1 MRLQSLEGG
10 YPPTMRI
17 LVLANTPAHVH
28 LYRHAVDRLERA
40 GHDVL
45 VLTRE
50 YACTTDL
57 LEFFGMPYRVYG
69 GHETDGYSRLG
80 FARELGGQF
89 LTIGLEALRFDPDV
103 IFGRGPYAAYAG
115 TLSRAPVVLVL
126 DDEPGD
132 FNHTVSRPFAD
143 CIISPAVTRRDL
155 GDAHYTFDGFK
166 ECAYLHPEVFEPT
179 GDVREYLDVDPDE
192 PYVIVRFNALDALHD
207 TDLEGFRPE
216 QRRDLIERL
225 SESAT
230 VFVSDEGGELDLR
243 DLPARPYDLHPALIH
258 DAMAEAELL
267 VADTGT
273 MATEAALLG
282 TPAFRYRGTDDH
294 EYGEFRAL
302 ERAGLA
308 EQFDAY
314 DAVRDRSLEILA
326 DDGASDRWERRRREY
341 VGSLVNLTDLLV
353 AVAESRGSIARLE
366 GEAKR
371 ALRPR
376 SHSL

>member
-1 MRLQSLEGG
+1 
-10 YPPTMRI
+10 MRI

-57 LEFFGMPYRVYG
+57 LDYFGMPYRVYG
-69 GHETDGYSRLG
+69 DHGTDGYSRLA

-89 LTIGLEALRFDPDV
+89 LTIGIEALRFDPDV

-115 TLSRAPVVLVL
+115 TLSRSPVVLVL

-132 FNHTVSRPFAD
+132 FNHAVSRPFAD
-143 CIISPAVTRRDL
+143 CIISPDVTRRDL
-155 GDAHYTFDGFK
+155 GADHYTFDGFK
-166 ECAYLHPEVFEPT
+166 ECAYLHPEVFEPV

-192 PYVIVRFNALDALHD
+192 PYVVVRFNALDALHD

-225 SESAT
+225 SEDAT
-230 VFVSDEGGELDLR
+230 VFVSDEGGQLDLR

-294 EYGEFRAL
+294 EYGEFREL

-314 DAVRDRSLEILA
+314 EAIRDRSLEILA
-326 DDGASDRWERRRREY
+326 DEGASDRWERRRREY
-341 VGSLVNLTDLLV
+341 VGDLVNLTDLLV
-353 AVAESRGSIARLE
+353 AVAASRGSVDRLE
-366 GEAKR
+366 GQAKR

-376 SHSL
+376 SRSA

>member
-1 MRLQSLEGG
+1 
-10 YPPTMRI
+10 MRI

-57 LEFFGMPYRVYG
+57 LDYFDMPYRVYG
-69 GHETDGYSRLG
+69 DHETEGYSRLG

-89 LTIGLEALRFDPDV
+89 LTIGTEAVRFDPDV

-115 TLSRAPVVLVL
+115 TLSRTPVVLVL

-143 CIISPAVTRRDL
+143 CILSPEVTRRDL

-166 ECAYLHPEVFEPT
+166 ECAYLHPEVFEADS
-179 GDVREYLDVDPDE
+179 DVREYLDVEPDE
-192 PYVIVRFNALDALHD
+192 PYVLVRFNALDALHD
-207 TDLEGFRPE
+207 ADLEGFRPE

-225 SESAT
+225 SEDAT
-230 VFVSDEGGELDLR
+230 VFVSDEGGEMDLR
-243 DLPARPYDLHPALIH
+243 DLPARSYDLHPALIH
-258 DAMAEAELL
+258 DAMAEASLL

-294 EYGEFRAL
+294 EYGEFREL

-308 EQFDAY
+308 EQFDSY
-314 DAVRDRSLEILA
+314 DAVCDRSLEILA
-326 DDGASDRWERRRREY
+326 DDEANARWQEQRREY
-341 VGSLVNLTDLLV
+341 VGDLVNLTDLLV
-353 AVAESRGSIARLE
+353 DVATSRGELERLE
-366 GEAKR
+366 RSTKR
-371 ALRPR
+371 VLQPR
-376 SHSL
+376 SRSM

>member
-1 MRLQSLEGG
+1 
-10 YPPTMRI
+10 MRI

-28 LYRHAVDRLERA
+28 LYRHAVDRLAAA

-57 LEFFGMPYRVYG
+57 LDFFDMPYRVYG
-69 GHETDGYSRLG
+69 SHGTDEFSKVQ

-89 LTIGLEALRFDPDV
+89 CTIGTEAVRFDPDV

-115 TLSRAPVVLVL
+115 TLTRTPVVLVL

-132 FNHTVSRPFAD
+132 FNHTVSKPFAD
-143 CIISPAVTRRDL
+143 CILSPAVTRRNL
-155 GDAHYTFDGFK
+155 GDDHYTFDGFK
-166 ECAYLHPEVFEPT
+166 ECAYLHPEVFEPR

-192 PYVIVRFNALDALHD
+192 PYVLVRFNALDALHD
-207 TDLEGFRPE
+207 AGLEGFRPE

-225 SESAT
+225 SEAAT
-230 VFVSDEGGELDLR
+230 VFVSDEGGELNLR
-243 DLPARPYDLHPALIH
+243 ELPARPYDLHPALIH
-258 DAMAEAELL
+258 DAMAEASLL

-294 EYGEFRAL
+294 EYGEFREL

-308 EQFDAY
+308 EQFDDY
-314 DAVRDRSLEILA
+314 EPVRDRSLEVLG
-326 DDGASDRWERRRREY
+326 DEDASDRWQQRRREY
-341 VGSLVNLTDLLV
+341 VGDLVNLTDLLV
-353 AVAESRGSIARLE
+353 DVARSRGTIDRLD
-366 GEAKR
+366 GSTKR
-371 ALRPR
+371 VLQPR
-376 SHSL
+376 SQSL

>member
-1 MRLQSLEGG
+1 
-10 YPPTMRI
+10 MRI
-17 LVLANTPAHVH
+17 LVFANTPAHVH
-28 LYRHAVDRLERA
+28 LYRHAVDRLEAA

-57 LEFFGMPYRVYG
+57 LDFFGMPYRVYG
-69 GHETDGYSRLG
+69 EHGTDRYSKLR

-89 LTIGLEALRFDPDV
+89 LTIGREARRFDPDV

-115 TLSRAPVVLVL
+115 TLTRSPVVLVL

-143 CIISPAVTRRDL
+143 AILSPEVTRRDL
-155 GDAHYTFDGFK
+155 GDSHYTFEGFK
-166 ECAYLHPEVFEPT
+166 ECAYLHPEVFER
-179 GDVREYLDVDPDE
+179 DENVREFLGVEPDE
-192 PYVIVRFNALDALHD
+192 PYALVRFNALDALHD
-207 TDLEGFRPE
+207 TDLEGFDPE
-216 QRRDLIERL
+216 QRRELIERL
-225 SESAT
+225 SEHAT
-230 VFVSDEGGELDLR
+230 VFVSDEGDDMDLH

-258 DAMAEAELL
+258 DAMAEASLL

-294 EYGEFRAL
+294 EYGEFQEL

-308 EQFDAY
+308 EQFDEYA
-314 DAVRDRSLEILA
+314 AVLERSLEVLTA
-326 DDGASDRWERRRREY
+326 DGVDEHWQQRRREY
-341 VGSLVNLTDLLV
+341 ITDLVNLTDLLV
-353 AVAESRGSIARLE
+353 EVAESRGSIDRLSSSTR
-366 GEAKR
+366 GALQHKR
-371 ALRPR
+371 HEQAQL
-376 SHSL
+376 

>member
-1 MRLQSLEGG
+1 
-10 YPPTMRI
+10 MRI

-57 LEFFGMPYRVYG
+57 LDYFDMPYRVYG
-69 GHETDGYSRLG
+69 DHETEGYSRLG
-80 FARELGGQF
+80 FAREVGGQF
-89 LTIGLEALRFDPDV
+89 LTIGTEAVRFDPDV

-115 TLSRAPVVLVL
+115 TLSRTPVVLVL

-143 CIISPAVTRRDL
+143 CILSPEVTRRDL

-166 ECAYLHPEVFEPT
+166 ECAYLHPEVFEADS
-179 GDVREYLDVDPDE
+179 DVREYLDVEPDE
-192 PYVIVRFNALDALHD
+192 PYVLVRFNALDALHD
-207 TDLEGFRPE
+207 ADLEGFRPE

-225 SESAT
+225 SEDAT
-230 VFVSDEGGELDLR
+230 VFVSDEGGEMDLR
-243 DLPARPYDLHPALIH
+243 DLPARSYDLHPALIH
-258 DAMAEAELL
+258 DAMAEASLL

-294 EYGEFRAL
+294 EYGEFREL

-308 EQFDAY
+308 EQFDSY

-326 DDGASDRWERRRREY
+326 DDEANARWQEQRREY
-341 VGSLVNLTDLLV
+341 VGDLVNLTDLLV
-353 AVAESRGSIARLE
+353 DVATSRGELERLE
-366 GEAKR
+366 RSTKR
-371 ALRPR
+371 VLQPR
-376 SHSL
+376 SRSM

>member
-1 MRLQSLEGG
+1 
-10 YPPTMRI
+10 MRI

-28 LYRHAVDRLERA
+28 LYRNAVDRLEEA

-57 LEFFGMPYRVYG
+57 LDYFGLPYRIYG
-69 GHETDGYSRLG
+69 DHETEGYSKMG

-89 LTIGLEALRFDPDV
+89 LTIGTEAIRFDPDV
-103 IFGRGPYAAYAG
+103 VFGRGPYAAYAG
-115 TLSRAPVVLVL
+115 TLTRSPVVLVL

-143 CIISPAVTRRDL
+143 CIISPEVTRRDL
-155 GDAHYTFDGFK
+155 GDDHYTFDGFK
-166 ECAYLHPEVFEPT
+166 ECAYLHPDVFEPT
-179 GDVREYLDVDPDE
+179 ADVREHLDVGPDE
-192 PYVIVRFNALDALHD
+192 PYVLVRFNALDALHD
-207 TDLEGFRPE
+207 ADLEGFRPE

-225 SESAT
+225 SEEAT
-230 VFVSDEGGELDLR
+230 VFVSDEGGEMDLR
-243 DLPARPYDLHPALIH
+243 ELSARPYDLHPAMIH
-258 DAMAEAELL
+258 DAMAEASLL

-294 EYGEFRAL
+294 EYGEFREL

-308 EQFDAY
+308 EQFDDY
-314 DAVRDRSLEILA
+314 DGVRDRSLEILA
-326 DDGASDRWERRRREY
+326 DDEADERWQRRRREY
-341 VGSLVNLTDLLV
+341 VGDLVNLTDLLV
-353 AVAESRGSIARLE
+353 DVAQSRGTVERLD
-366 GEAKR
+366 GSTKQV
-371 ALRPR
+371 LQPR
-376 SHSL
+376 SRTM

>member
-1 MRLQSLEGG
+1 
-10 YPPTMRI
+10 MRI

-57 LEFFGMPYRVYG
+57 LDYFDMPYRVYG
-69 GHETDGYSRLG
+69 DHETEGYSKLG

-89 LTIGLEALRFDPDV
+89 LTIGTEAVRFDPDV
-103 IFGRGPYAAYAG
+103 VLGRGPYAAYAG
-115 TLSRAPVVLVL
+115 TLSRTPVVLVL

-143 CIISPAVTRRDL
+143 CIISPEVTRRDL

-166 ECAYLHPEVFEPT
+166 ECAYLHPDVFEAND
-179 GDVREYLDVDPDE
+179 DVREYLDVDLDE
-192 PYVIVRFNALDALHD
+192 PYVLVRFNALDALHD
-207 TDLEGFRPE
+207 ADLEGFRPE

-225 SESAT
+225 SEEAT
-230 VFVSDEGGELDLR
+230 VFVSDEGGEMDLR
-243 DLPARPYDLHPALIH
+243 DLPARSYDLHPALIH
-258 DAMAEAELL
+258 DAMAEASLL

-273 MATEAALLG
+273 MVNEAALLG

-294 EYGEFRAL
+294 EYGEFREL

-308 EQFDAY
+308 EQFDEY

-326 DDGASDRWERRRREY
+326 DGDANDRWQARRREY
-341 VGSLVNLTDLLV
+341 ADDLVNLTDLLV
-353 AVAESRGSIARLE
+353 DVARSRGELDRLDRST
-366 GEAKR
+366 KR
-371 ALRPR
+371 VLQPR
-376 SHSL
+376 SRSM

>member
-1 MRLQSLEGG
+1 
-10 YPPTMRI
+10 MRI

-28 LYRHAVDRLERA
+28 QYRHAVDRLERA

-57 LEFFGMPYRVYG
+57 LDYFDMPYRVYG
-69 GHETDGYSRLG
+69 EHATEAYSKLQ

-89 LTIGLEALRFDPDV
+89 RTIGTEAIRFGPDV
-103 IFGRGPYAAYAG
+103 VFGRGPYAAFAG
-115 TLSRAPVVLVL
+115 TLTRTPVVLVL

-143 CIISPAVTRRDL
+143 CILSPAVTRRDL

-166 ECAYLHPEVFEPT
+166 ECAYLHPDVFEPNE
-179 GDVREYLDVDPDE
+179 DIREYLDVDRDE
-192 PYVIVRFNALDALHD
+192 PYVLVRFNALDALHD
-207 TDLEGFRPE
+207 TDIEGFRPE

-230 VFVSDEGGELDLR
+230 VFVSDEGGEMDLR
-243 DLPARPYDLHPALIH
+243 TLPARPYDLHPALIH
-258 DAMAEAELL
+258 DAMAEASLL

-294 EYGEFRAL
+294 EYGEFREL

-308 EQFDAY
+308 EQFDEY

-326 DDGASDRWERRRREY
+326 DEGAAERWQERRREY
-341 VGSLVNLTDLLV
+341 VGDLVNLTDLLV
-353 AVAESRGSIARLE
+353 DVARSRGELERLDRST
-366 GEAKR
+366 KR
-371 ALRPR
+371 VLQPR
-376 SHSL
+376 SQSI

>member
-1 MRLQSLEGG
+1 
-10 YPPTMRI
+10 MRI

-28 LYRHAVDRLERA
+28 LYRNAVDRLEAA

-57 LEFFGMPYRVYG
+57 LDYFDVPYRVYG
-69 GHETDGYSRLG
+69 HHGTERFSRLRL
-80 FARELGGQF
+80 ARELGGQF
-89 LTIGLEALRFDPDV
+89 LSIGTQAVRFDPDV
-103 IFGRGPYAAYAG
+103 VFGRGPYAAAAG
-115 TLSRAPVVLVL
+115 TLTRTPVVLVL

-143 CIISPAVTRRDL
+143 CIISPAVTRREL
-155 GDAHYTFDGFK
+155 GDDHYTFDGFK
-166 ECAYLHPEVFEPT
+166 ECAYLHPDVFEPR
-179 GDVREYLDVDPDE
+179 DDIREFLDVDPDE
-192 PYVIVRFNALDALHD
+192 PYVLVRFNALDALHD
-207 TDLEGFRPE
+207 ADLEGFRPE
-216 QRRDLIERL
+216 QRRDVIERL
-225 SESAT
+225 SEAAT
-230 VFVSDEGGELDLR
+230 VFVSDEGGEMDLR
-243 DLPARPYDLHPALIH
+243 ELPARPYDLHPALIH
-258 DAMAEAELL
+258 DAMAEASLL

-314 DAVRDRSLEILA
+314 EAVRDRSLEILT
-326 DDGASDRWERRRREY
+326 DEGTDERWQRRRREY
-341 VGSLVNLTDLLV
+341 VGDLANLTDLLV
-353 AVAESRGSIARLE
+353 DVARSRGAVERLDRST
-366 GEAKR
+366 KR
-371 ALRPR
+371 ALQPR
-376 SHSL
+376 SRSM

>member
-1 MRLQSLEGG
+1 
-10 YPPTMRI
+10 MRI

-57 LEFFGMPYRVYG
+57 LDYFDMPYRVYG
-69 GHETDGYSRLG
+69 DHETEGYSRVG

-89 LTIGLEALRFDPDV
+89 LTIGTEAVRFDPDV
-103 IFGRGPYAAYAG
+103 VFGRGPYAAFAG
-115 TLSRAPVVLVL
+115 TVSRTPVVLVL

-155 GDAHYTFDGFK
+155 GDVHYTFDGFK
-166 ECAYLHPEVFEPT
+166 ECAYLHPDVFEAND
-179 GDVREYLDVDPDE
+179 DVREYLDVDPDE

-207 TDLEGFRPE
+207 ADLEGFRPE

-225 SESAT
+225 SEAAT
-230 VFVSDEGGELDLR
+230 VFVSDEGDEMALR
-243 DLPARPYDLHPALIH
+243 DLPARSYDLHPALIH
-258 DAMAEAELL
+258 DAMAEASLL
-267 VADTGT
+267 VSDTGT
-273 MATEAALLG
+273 MVNEAALLG

-294 EYGEFRAL
+294 EYGEFREL

-308 EQFDAY
+308 EQFDEY
-314 DAVRDRSLEILA
+314 DAVRNRSLEILA
-326 DDGASDRWERRRREY
+326 DDGANDRWRARRREY
-341 VGSLVNLTDLLV
+341 AADLVNLTELLV
-353 AVAESRGSIARLE
+353 DVAQSRGELNRLDRST
-366 GEAKR
+366 KR
-371 ALRPR
+371 VLQPR
-376 SHSL
+376 SRSM

>member
-1 MRLQSLEGG
+1 
-10 YPPTMRI
+10 MRI
-17 LVLANTPAHVH
+17 LVFANTPAHVH
-28 LYRHAVDRLERA
+28 LYRHAVARLERA

-69 GHETDGYSRLG
+69 DHGTDAYSRLQ

-89 LTIGLEALRFDPDV
+89 GTIVREAVRFRPDV
-103 IFGRGPYAAYAG
+103 VFGRGPYAALAG
-115 TLSRAPVVLVL
+115 TVTRAPTVLVL

-132 FNHTVSRPFAD
+132 FNHVVSRPFAD
-143 CIISPAVTRRDL
+143 CILSPAVTRRDL
-155 GDAHYTFDGFK
+155 GPDHYTFEGFK
-166 ECAYLHPEVFEPT
+166 ECAYLHPDVFEPD
-179 GDVREYLDVDPDE
+179 GRIREYLDVGPDE
-192 PYVIVRFNALDALHD
+192 PYVLLRFNALDALHD
-207 TDLEGFRPE
+207 ADLEGFSRE

-225 SESAT
+225 SEDAT
-230 VFVSDEGGELDLR
+230 VFVSDEGGGMELR
-243 DLPARPYDLHPALIH
+243 DTPARPYGLHPALIH
-258 DAMAEAELL
+258 DAMAEASLL

-294 EYGEFRAL
+294 EYGEFEEL

-314 DAVRDRSLEILA
+314 EALRDRSLEVLA
-326 DDGASDRWERRRREY
+326 DGEAAVRWQRRRRAY
-341 VGSLVNLTDLLV
+341 VGELVNLTELLV
-353 AVAESRGSIARLE
+353 DVATARGSLERLDPPAR
-366 GEAKR
+366 R
-371 ALRPR
+371 AIRPR
-376 SHSL
+376 SQSL

>member
-1 MRLQSLEGG
+1 
-10 YPPTMRI
+10 MRI

-57 LEFFGMPYRVYG
+57 LDYFDMPYRVYG
-69 GHETDGYSRLG
+69 DHETEGYSKLG

-89 LTIGLEALRFDPDV
+89 LTIGAEAVRFNPDIV
-103 IFGRGPYAAYAG
+103 FGRGPYAAYAG
-115 TLSRAPVVLVL
+115 TLTRTPVVLVL

-143 CIISPAVTRRDL
+143 CIISPKVTRRDL

-166 ECAYLHPEVFEPT
+166 ECAYLHPDVFEPND
-179 GDVREYLDVDPDE
+179 DVREYLDVDPDE
-192 PYVIVRFNALDALHD
+192 PYVLVRFNALDALHD
-207 TDLEGFRPE
+207 ADLEGFRPE
-216 QRRDLIERL
+216 QRRDLIKRL
-225 SESAT
+225 SEEAT
-230 VFVSDEGGELDLR
+230 VFVSDEGDEMDLR
-243 DLPARPYDLHPALIH
+243 ELPARSYDLHPALIH
-258 DAMAEAELL
+258 DAMAEASLL

-273 MATEAALLG
+273 MVNEAALLG

-294 EYGEFRAL
+294 EYGEFREL

-308 EQFDAY
+308 EQFDEY
-314 DAVRDRSLEILA
+314 DAVHDRSLEILA
-326 DDGASDRWERRRREY
+326 DDGANDRWQTRRREY
-341 VGSLVNLTDLLV
+341 TDDLVNLTDLLV
-353 AVAESRGSIARLE
+353 DVARSRGELERLDRST
-366 GEAKR
+366 KR
-371 ALRPR
+371 VLQPR
-376 SHSL
+376 SRSM